1 MLAAIAHLVSASHL
15 ECHFGNLKD
24 GNLNAWNTM
33 IVKTVGMLSPVMRRL
48 WIIKIFKI

>member
-33 IVKTVGMLSPVMRRL
+33 IVKTVGMLTSNAQTL
-48 WIIKIFKI
+48 DYQDF